1 MSHHIAAICATL
13 GPVGRVFPAPGT
25 AGSLVALIV
34 GYGLLQLGWLTLL
47 IATIVSCVVGIWS
60 ANIYEHN
67 SGKKDASEV
76 VIDEVAGQWMTLLF
90 VPASL
95 PWALAAFLMFRLF
108 DIIKPGPVK
117 LAEQLPSGTGVMADD
132 IVAASLAGMVLLAL
146 QVAVEMARITS

>member
-1 MSHHIAAICATL
+1 MAKRIALNLATL

-25 AGSLVALIV
+25 AGSLAALIM
-34 GYGLLQLGWLTLL
+34 GYGLLQLGWVVLLTAALL
-47 IATIVSCVVGIWS
+47 ISVAGIWA
-60 ANIYEHN
+60 ANLYEIH

-76 VIDEVAGQWMTLLF
+76 VIDEVAGQWLTLLF

-108 DIIKPGPVK
+108 DIFKPGPVAF
-117 LAEQLPSGTGVMADD
+117 AEQLPSGTGVMADD

-146 QVAVEMARITS
+146 QVAVEMAHLS